1 MARAADNAKIETGER
16 ERLVAEAAGR
26 LELSE
31 IEVFR
36 LAHRW
41 WFGREPAPEALERV
55 FAAYMFRREVP
66 AWARHYAR
74 ELLGAGEIGPAQA
87 RRLGLDRLPGPPAA
101 PRHGGLIVSA
111 AGAAFLA
118 FFLAILG
125 TTYDPGTSAPVAA
138 EPQRLSCAGGGPGL
152 VFLEELAYG
161 FAGRTPPEC

>member
-1 MARAADNAKIETGER
+1 MARDADNARNETGEP

-41 WFGREPAPEALERV
+41 WFGREPAPEGLERT

-74 ELLGAGEIGPAQA
+74 ELLGAGDIGPAQA
-87 RRLGLDRLPGPPAA
+87 RRLGLDRLAGPPPA
-101 PRHGGLIVSA
+101 PRYGGLIVSA
-111 AGAAFLA
+111 AGAVFLV

-125 TTYDPGTSAPVAA
+125 TTYDPRTSAPVAA
-138 EPQRLSCAGGGPGL
+138 EPQRPSCAGGGPGL
-152 VFLEELAYG
+152 VFLEEFAYA
-161 FAGRTPPEC
+161 FAGKTLPPC

>member
-1 MARAADNAKIETGER
+1 MARDADNAKNEAGAP

-26 LELSE
+26 LELGE
-31 IEVFR
+31 IEIFR

-41 WFGREPAPEALERV
+41 WFGREPVPEALERL
-55 FAAYMFRREVP
+55 FAAYMFHSEVP

-74 ELLGAGEIGPAQA
+74 ELLASGEIGPAEA
-87 RRLGLDRLPGPPAA
+87 RRFGLDRLPGPLPA

-111 AGAAFLA
+111 AGAAFLV

-125 TTYDPGTSAPVAA
+125 TTYDPVTSAPVAA
-138 EPQRLSCAGGGPGL
+138 EPQRPSCAGGGPGL
-152 VFLEELAYG
+152 ALLEEFAYA